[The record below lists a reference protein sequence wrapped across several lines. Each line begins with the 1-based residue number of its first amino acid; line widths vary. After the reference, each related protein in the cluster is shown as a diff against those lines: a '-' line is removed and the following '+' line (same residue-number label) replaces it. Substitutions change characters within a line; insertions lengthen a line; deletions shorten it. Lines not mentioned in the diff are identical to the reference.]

1 MVILIFFFFT
11 EYTEYYDFALQIL
24 KVETVA
30 MITEKIK
37 SFNILRHY
45 LGNEFNNYLFYTIL
59 NVLRQFTLY

>member
-37 SFNILRHY
+37 KF
-45 LGNEFNNYLFYTIL
+45 
-59 NVLRQFTLY
+59 